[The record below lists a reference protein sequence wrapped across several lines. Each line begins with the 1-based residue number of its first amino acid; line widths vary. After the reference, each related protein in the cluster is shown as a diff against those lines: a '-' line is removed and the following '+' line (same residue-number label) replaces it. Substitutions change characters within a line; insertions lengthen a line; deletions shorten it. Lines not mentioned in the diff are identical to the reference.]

1 MSYYSSYLKYAAHIL
16 FGEQAGAQQALRLAP
31 TTPTPTPF
39 FEGNLLIQH
48 AIITSQHRF
57 PLFQPHTA

>member
-16 FGEQAGAQQALRLAP
+16 FGEQAGAQQVLRLAP
-31 TTPTPTPF
+31 TTPTLF
-39 FEGNLLIQH
+39 FEGNLLIQR

-57 PLFQPHTA
+57 PLFQPRTA